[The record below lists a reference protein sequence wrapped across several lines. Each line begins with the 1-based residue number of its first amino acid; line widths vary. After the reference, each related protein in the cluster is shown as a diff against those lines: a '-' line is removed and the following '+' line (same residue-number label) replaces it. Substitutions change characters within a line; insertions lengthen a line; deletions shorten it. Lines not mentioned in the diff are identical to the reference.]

1 MGPAMTE
8 PRTAAGREVLRR
20 QDAAGL
26 DESQLGITVED
37 IRRIEREMYDLASND
52 GYHAGINDCREHD
65 PAHQAASPDSET
77 LRAALDELLNALN
90 VYERNWAADLDWLS
104 TGYGKV
110 SAAKARARAALA
122 ATEGKDDPE

>member
-1 MGPAMTE
+1 MTE

-65 PAHQAASPDSET
+65 PAHQAATDSEA
-77 LRAALDELLNALN
+77 LRAALEAIHPYPDDTEDFVLGFQTAMNA
-90 VYERNWAADLDWLS
+90 V
-104 TGYGKV
+104 
-110 SAAKARARAALA
+110 RAALLQEA
-122 ATEGKDDPE
+122 KDE